1 MRKIS
6 KILALVLA
14 LGVLFVACKKAEP
27 VAPIEQDTRLAAE
40 AFPTDTE
47 LFNPDTYNQES
58 DDLYNEI
65 MGEFVSL
72 YDEAKAADNLSE
84 RWAKMALAEGKMLGR
99 AMFVPDTTRGGNYA
113 ISRVVP
119 RSISTVLYGNDSNRF
134 GTALVATEFLK
145 AEDREAL
152 KELWRESAG
161 SGEYL
166 AKAKAFLADHGYTL
180 KDTYDLAYTT
190 DPQTWD
196 VHNTYRSAD
205 TEKIWP
211 TTEGLLYYDAENVQQ
226 PGLATEWSVSEDGL
240 VYTFKI
246 REGVTWVDSQGR
258 YVADLTADDFVA
270 GMQHLLDAKGGLES
284 LVAGDACTIAGAP
297 EYLAGETT
305 DFSTVGVK
313 AIDDYTLEYTLAEP
327 CSYFTTMLSYNMF
340 APLSRTYYESLNGKF
355 GAEFDGSAADY
366 NYGKSPDT
374 IAYVGAYLIQNY
386 TRNSTITYVLND
398 SYWNKDAMN
407 ITKCTWKYNDGS
419 DATKAYRDAK
429 AGTTDGTGLNTEGV
443 VACKNDGLFDD
454 FAYVSDTDATTYCG
468 FLNVNRKAFANFN
481 DASQGISTKTV
492 YDAKRATLALQNV
505 HFRRAF
511 LASLDRGT
519 LNAQTV
525 GEDLKYN
532 SLRNSYVPG
541 TFVTLPEDVTVKV
554 NGKDVTF
561 PAGTDYGMIVQAQ
574 LDADGVAIKAYDVVN
589 GTSDGY
595 DGYYNP
601 EFAAAELDKA
611 ISELAEKGVEISEEN
626 PIYIDLGYYSA
637 SQTNTNR
644 ANALKYCVEATTG
657 GKVIINLVAFDDQ
670 YAYYYAG
677 YYPDYGY
684 EMNADYTN
692 MSGWGPDYGDPQT
705 YLDTLLGN
713 PGGMIKSCG
722 LY

>member
-14 LGVLFVACKKAEP
+14 IGVLFVACSKSEP

-47 LFNPDTYNQES
+47 LFNPETYNQES
-58 DDLYNEI
+58 DDLYNEV
-65 MGEFVSL
+65 MGEFASL
-72 YDEAKAADNLSE
+72 YEEAKAADNLSE

-99 AMFVPDTTRGGNYA
+99 AMFVPDTTRGGNFA

-134 GTALVATEFLK
+134 DTVLVATEFLK

-152 KELWRESAG
+152 KELWKETAG
-161 SGEYL
+161 TGEYL
-166 AKAKAFLADHGYTL
+166 DKAKAFLAEHGYTL
-180 KDTYDLAYTT
+180 KDTYDVAYNT

-196 VHNTYRSAD
+196 LHNTYRSAD

-211 TTEGLLYYDAENVQQ
+211 TVEGLLYYDAENVQQ

-258 YVADLTADDFVA
+258 YVSDLTADDFVA

-313 AIDDYTLEYTLAEP
+313 AVDDYTLEYTLAEP
-327 CSYFTTMLSYNMF
+327 CSFFTTMLSYNMF

-355 GAEFDGSAADY
+355 GAEFDAAAADY

-374 IAYVGAYLIQNY
+374 IAYIGPFLIQNF
-386 TRNSTITYVLND
+386 TENSTITYVPNE
-398 SYWNKDAMN
+398 SYWNKDN
-407 ITKCTWKYNDGS
+407 VTITRCTWKYNDGS

-429 AGTTDGTGLNTEGV
+429 SGATDGSGLNTEGV

-454 FAYVSDTDATTYCG
+454 YAYISDTDATTYCG

-481 DASQGISTKTV
+481 DASQGVSTKTV

-511 LASLDRGT
+511 LASMDRGT

-541 TFVTLPEDVTVKV
+541 NFVQIPEEVTVKI
-554 NGKDVTF
+554 NGSDVTF
-561 PAGTDYGMIVQAQ
+561 PAGTPYGQIVQAQ
-574 LDADGVAIKAYDVVN
+574 LDADGVAFKCYDVHD

-601 EFAAAELDKA
+601 EYAAAELDKA
-611 ISELAEKGVEISEEN
+611 ITELAAEGVEISAEN
-626 PIYIDLGYYSA
+626 PIYIDFGYYSA

-644 ANALKYCVEATTG
+644 ANALKKCVEEVSG
-657 GKVIINLVAFDDQ
+657 GKIIINLVAFDDQ